1 MQLKEIRSCLI
12 TGATSGIG
20 KALALALAEKNV
32 PLLLTGRNS
41 EELKSL
47 QQQTGA
53 EIYATDLANLDNVK
67 ALSEWIDKKNPNVQ
81 IHNAGYGLRGEYEQL
96 SDQEIIDMINVNCTT
111 LALQTRGAIDRWK
124 RRGEGGIIVN
134 VASVVGHFPFPFSS
148 LYAAT
153 KAFVRNLSLSVEGE
167 EKGNIHVL
175 TSCPGA
181 VETAFF
187 SRSRKGGDV
196 RNNPLTM
203 PVSVATQ
210 SIIRQ
215 IETEKDEVV
224 FDWKYALFTRIFS
237 KFAPLSFFTKVSKKG
252 G

>member
-1 MQLKEIRSCLI
+1 MQLKDIRSCLI

-96 SDQEIIDMINVNCTT
+96 SDQEIIEMINVNCTA

-134 VASVVGHFPFPFSS
+134 VASVVGHFPFLFLPFMQRQ
-148 LYAAT
+148 
-153 KAFVRNLSLSVEGE
+153 KRLSAIYPCQL
-167 EKGNIHVL
+167 KGKKRG
-175 TSCPGA
+175 TSMC
-181 VETAFF
+181 
-187 SRSRKGGDV
+187 
-196 RNNPLTM
+196 
-203 PVSVATQ
+203 
-210 SIIRQ
+210 
-215 IETEKDEVV
+215 
-224 FDWKYALFTRIFS
+224 
-237 KFAPLSFFTKVSKKG
+237 
-252 G
+252 